1 MREACVA
8 GLDFCSLFVLNRLTA
23 ALSRSER
30 MRAVQPIE
38 LLGAVWGWRSV
49 VRASGVAAAVLGVGS
64 ACAQDVPPDPAL
76 LERLGIMTTQRG
88 LDTANNPLDALVGR
102 LAVACSTEP
111 PLDTR
116 PCPDEG
122 RLLSFLRAL
131 PPDQDAIARIL
142 EALETT
148 CRKEGARLDC
158 FYERHVHHAG
168 WAWGYDGPV
177 ASGDEIY
184 RVTFTITK
192 QGDTL
197 QYGIDYHFLA
207 VPK

>member
-1 MREACVA
+1 MTLIGEPAQQR
-8 GLDFCSLFVLNRLTA
+8 FW
-23 ALSRSER
+23 
-30 MRAVQPIE
+30 
-38 LLGAVWGWRSV
+38 LGATLAG
-49 VRASGVAAAVLGVGS
+49 GLAAVALCLGI
-64 ACAQDVPPDPAL
+64 ARAQDEPPDPAL
-76 LERLGIMTTQRG
+76 LEKLGIMTTQKG
-88 LDTANNPLDALVGR
+88 LDTANNPLDAIVAS
-102 LAVACSTEP
+102 LAAACSTEP

-116 PCPDEG
+116 PCPGEK
-122 RLLSFLRAL
+122 RLLSFLRRL
-131 PPDQDAIARIL
+131 PPDQDAIARVL

-184 RVTFTITK
+184 WITFTITK
-192 QGDTL
+192 QGDEL
-197 QYGIDYHFLA
+197 HYGIDYHFLP